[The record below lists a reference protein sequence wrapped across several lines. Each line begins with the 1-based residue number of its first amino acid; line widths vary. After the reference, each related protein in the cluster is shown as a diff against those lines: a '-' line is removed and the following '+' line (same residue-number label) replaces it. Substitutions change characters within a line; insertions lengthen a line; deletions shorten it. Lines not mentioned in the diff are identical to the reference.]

1 MLKVDFREEAVNV
14 ALAELLEQ
22 RGLSEGRYVANVVD
36 GKVNLYGKQGRRIA
50 DEFLLA
56 ISVTTGRSLSDDD
69 SAAETPIRLPRK
81 QAPRSQRRA
90 IPAGR
95 DKQQHRVHAQKRSV
109 CGFDACASL
118 KPRFSHAEGTRR
130 PRNQLDDDGVDKR
143 YSSGEPI
150 FPR

>member
-56 ISVTTGRSLSDDD
+56 ISVRDRKSTRLNSSHGYISYAVFCLKKKNTIVIPFYTPHPTIHIGQDLAFVSRPLVPSSNFACTTVFRRHSPTQMTTNHPSC
-69 SAAETPIRLPRK
+69 PRG
-81 QAPRSQRRA
+81 SM
-90 IPAGR
+90 
-95 DKQQHRVHAQKRSV
+95 
-109 CGFDACASL
+109 
-118 KPRFSHAEGTRR
+118 
-130 PRNQLDDDGVDKR
+130 
-143 YSSGEPI
+143 
-150 FPR
+150 

>member
-56 ISVTTGRSLSDDD
+56 ISVTTGRSLV
-69 SAAETPIRLPRK
+69 
-81 QAPRSQRRA
+81 RR
-90 IPAGR
+90 
-95 DKQQHRVHAQKRSV
+95 
-109 CGFDACASL
+109 
-118 KPRFSHAEGTRR
+118 
-130 PRNQLDDDGVDKR
+130 
-143 YSSGEPI
+143 
-150 FPR
+150 